1 MSKAKHYRAKSNAY
15 GELSKGPETT
25 HGLRAGGIDEFVHR
39 TLLSGFLHK
48 NEVLA
53 HYLPEFARTFSRTEE
68 IGAGCPPTRT
78 RQAADGFPEAVPQEP
93 APDWA
98 EPVFGESKTNDP
110 D

>member
-53 HYLPEFARTFSRTEE
+53 HYLPEFARTFSRDR
-68 IGAGCPPTRT
+68 GNRRRLSADQNQAGR
-78 RQAADGFPEAVPQEP
+78 RR
-93 APDWA
+93 
-98 EPVFGESKTNDP
+98 VFGSGPARTCP
-110 D
+110 RLG